1 MAFHYL
7 VMPQMKTIEESNLLV
22 SILVLL
28 QKVLAIILKLE
39 VSVSFRYI
47 FVSCC
52 NLMLFIFIV
61 NTLIKC
67 F

>member
-7 VMPQMKTIEESNLLV
+7 VMPQMTIIKENNLLV

-28 QKVLAIILKLE
+28 QKVLAIIPLE
-39 VSVSFRYI
+39 VSVSFRNV
-47 FVSCC
+47 FVLCC
-52 NLMLFIFIV
+52 NLMLFMFIV
-61 NTLIKC
+61 TTIIKC